1 MALNFNIEPFY
12 DDYSES
18 KKFYR
23 ILFRPG
29 YAVQA
34 RELTQLQTILQQQI
48 KRHGDHMFKNGAMII
63 PGQISYDSNTSYVK
77 LKATTSS
84 SSSVKTFS
92 ILSSIIGKTY
102 RGQTSGVE
110 GLILTATPLEVVNNV
125 TEPDTLFVKYTRG
138 SGSFAFGEIISP
150 IDGSSGLDLQVEELA
165 FDENALGRGTT
176 ATIQEGVYYIKNHF
190 VFVEAQTTVL
200 SKYSSTASAK
210 AGLQVNE
217 SIVYPEED
225 ESLLD
230 NALGSPNYA
239 APGAARYSI
248 DLVLTSKAFD
258 ATTDDNEFITL
269 LTIKNGTVQFLVDKT
284 QYAQIEKTLARRT
297 YDESGDYTVREFPIQ
312 IREFRNNDRGTWANN
327 TTYIKGD
334 IVVSGGNT
342 YKCVAQHTSPTSGS
356 FAVGSNWLVDTSPP
370 YNYGLNQGPTYSLS
384 PSTDIIPLTTKVS
397 LAVEPGKAYVRGY
410 EIEKIVTQYLSI
422 DKARDLSNYEAKSID
437 TSPGNYIIVKS
448 TNYLP
453 DINTDVTFYDK
464 YGSAGAVP
472 SPANIVATARIKH
485 IQQHSASPLS
495 YKVFLFN
502 LSVASGKVFTR
513 DAKYLY
519 SVTGA
524 TVGTRFSARIAP
536 TLVQLTGS
544 LAASS
549 SSTTVTGVNTTFTQ
563 DLKSGDY
570 VSINGTDYQV
580 VTVSSNNSIVID
592 TAITVVSG
600 TSIYRDEATIYNP
613 SSLVSYFRLP
623 QYAANSTQNL
633 NYSFYKKYTTSSNV
647 TTATI
652 SESGYTFGTKSD
664 TTNYTVVD
672 TATGTHLTYV
682 SSGPTTG
689 QFSLTGDTTSA
700 VTFTFGSAGTYVIM
714 YNLRKSA
721 DGSTPRLKTLTNI
734 TETVL
739 LVNGY
744 AALSKSDGFELLSV
758 ISGSTDITSRFK
770 FDNGARSSHYDICS
784 ISLRPG
790 QTATGSV
797 TVTYSYF
804 SHSGSGDYFTVDS
817 YTHSTSNIAYN
828 ELTPDRINS
837 VDFRPLRSSTGSFT
851 SVIIP
856 KFGEETDVEYNYYLG
871 RIDKLS
877 ITTTGEFII
886 TRGIPDVYPKVPTSP
901 KDSMDLYTFN
911 VEPYTFTG
919 STASVVPNK
928 IENKRYTMRDI
939 GRLESRINNLEYYTT
954 LSLLEQ
960 NTINNKAYDNYGLE
974 RPQNGFIVDDFT
986 GQGIGSASSL
996 DWRASIDTK
1005 AGELR
1010 PFYTQAHI
1018 SLLENIGANLS
1029 RVGRNYEVNG
1039 DLATLKIVSTTPL
1052 VSQPRASHAESVNP
1066 FNIFVFNGLLDII
1079 PWNDTWYET
1088 QRRPD
1093 VIIND
1098 TSQYDALVTKAEADG
1113 VLGTVYKSW
1122 TVNWAGEHVTGTQ
1135 RYEADRRSG
1144 DGGAAMD
1151 AQFGLGP
1158 EAAGWAHRVVTT
1170 ETFANEGTKTY
1181 SGGTNTFI
1189 KSNITDKVVDD
1200 RVVNTELIPYMR
1212 SRKVLFRGDSFKPD
1226 TRMYGFFDNI
1236 NVDSYITPA
1245 KIMVF
1250 VPYGTTT
1257 VPTFATDVNVG
1268 SNVNNDNRK
1277 TSTGNVTTA
1286 YTYGEVLKEFVSV
1299 NSGTPTETGVTCIV
1313 VGQETY
1319 GGVNYAYIDNI
1330 KGGSLGADSTSHNYF
1345 LVAEFDSTRRVKKV
1359 GNITTPTTLSTTHT
1373 GQLFGTFD
1381 IPNGTS
1387 MSFRTGTRTLRF
1399 TDNAAN
1405 IRANS
1410 ATAAEATYT
1419 AKGILETYERTI
1431 LSTKTAELVIEK
1443 IPDKTEILPP
1453 QTGTRVVSDT
1463 GWYDPLAQTFLVDI
1477 DGGAFITDVDLF
1489 FAQVD
1494 PSVPVKIQIRNVVNG
1509 YPGGMIL
1516 PFSEV
1521 VKRPSEV
1528 TVSSNATA
1536 ATKFKFKSPVYL
1548 QNGVEYAIVV
1558 ISDSAKYKIWLAQCG
1573 EVDVNGSGLI
1583 SNQPYAG
1590 VLFKSQNAST
1600 WTADQN
1606 QDMKFN
1612 INRAVF
1618 DTGST
1623 ATMNL
1628 INQHVSGDIYYD
1640 LANVSVNRVV
1650 LPGTSVTSFLNN
1662 VNAVANNNISVGLE
1676 EDIVFSQPQKLADYV
1691 EENGN
1696 PSFSTTIQFSTTKEN
1711 ISPVIDLSRCS
1722 ATLISNVIDS
1732 TASTSDNETFPEI
1745 GTATAKYVT
1754 KQIKLNQPST
1764 HFRMLFDANIPNDAW
1779 IDVYYKTGLQSTD
1792 FTSQSYTKMPASAF
1806 KKSYTYTEN
1815 PRQFYEVEAQ
1825 LDINEFDIVQVKIV
1839 LKSTN
1844 SSKVPRVKALRVIAY
1859 A

>member
-12 DDYSES
+12 DDYSET

-34 RELTQLQTILQQQI
+34 RELTQLQTILQQQV
-48 KRHGDHMFKNGAMII
+48 KRMGDHMFKNGAMII

-77 LKATTSS
+77 LKASTSS

-92 ILSSIIGKTY
+92 VLSSIVGKTY

-110 GLILTATPLEVVNNV
+110 ALILTTTPLEVVNNV
-125 TEPDTLFVKYTRG
+125 TESDTLFVKYTRG
-138 SGSFAFGEIISP
+138 SGTFAYGEIISP
-150 IDGSSGLDLQVEELA
+150 TDGSSGLDLQVEELA
-165 FDENALGRGTT
+165 IDEYALGHGTT

-190 VFVEAQTTVL
+190 VFVETQTTVL

-239 APGAARYSI
+239 APGAARYYI
-248 DLVLTSKAFD
+248 ELVLTSKAYD
-258 ATTDDNEFITL
+258 ATTDDDEFITL
-269 LTIKNGTVQFLVDKT
+269 LTIKNGVVQFLVDKT

-312 IREFRNNDRGTWANN
+312 IREYRNNDRGTWANN

-334 IVVSGGNT
+334 IVVSGGVT
-342 YKCVAQHTSPTSGS
+342 YKCIANHTTATTGS
-356 FAVGSNWLVDTSPP
+356 FAVGSNWLADTTPP
-370 YNYGLNQGPTYSLS
+370 YNYGLYQGPTNSLS
-384 PSTDIIPLTTKVS
+384 IDTEITPLTEQVS

-410 EIEKIVTQYLSI
+410 EIEKIVTQYLTL
-422 DKARDLSNYEAKSID
+422 DKARDLSNYETKSID

-464 YGSAGAVP
+464 YGSAGATPGGGNV
-472 SPANIVATARIKH
+472 VATARIKQ
-485 IQQHSASPLS
+485 IQLNTLSPLT

-502 LSVASGKVFTR
+502 LAVSSGKVFTR

-519 SVTGA
+519 SATGA
-524 TVGTRFSARIAP
+524 TTATRFTARVLP
-536 TLVQLTGS
+536 TLIQLTGTLS
-544 LAASS
+544 ASS
-549 SSTTVTGVNTTFTQ
+549 SSTTVSGVNTTFIQ
-563 DLKSGDY
+563 DLKVGDY
-570 VSINGTDYQV
+570 VSINGSEYQV
-580 VTVSSNNSIVID
+580 TAVTNNNSITID
-592 TAITVVSG
+592 TAITVSTG
-600 TSIYRDEATIYNP
+600 TAIYRAEATINNP
-613 SSLVSYFRLP
+613 SSLISYFRLP
-623 QYAANSTQNL
+623 QYAVNDTQNL

-652 SESGYTFGTKSD
+652 SESGYSFGATTD
-664 TTNYTVVD
+664 NTNYAVVD
-672 TATGTHLTYV
+672 IATGNHLTQV
-682 SSGPTTG
+682 SSSPTSG
-689 QFSLTGDTTSA
+689 QFSVSGGGSSSA
-700 VTFTFGSAGTYVIM
+700 TFTFGSASTYLVM
-714 YNLRKSA
+714 YNLRKASA
-721 DGSTPRLKTLTNI
+721 GSTPRLKTLTNI
-734 TETVL
+734 TETVTL
-739 LVNGY
+739 TSG
-744 AALSKSDGFELLSV
+744 AATLSKADGFELLSV

-770 FDNGARSSHYDICS
+770 FDNGLRSSYYELCS
-784 ISLRPG
+784 ISLLPG
-790 QTATGSV
+790 QSASGSL
-797 TVTYSYF
+797 TVSYSYF
-804 SHSGSGDYFTVDS
+804 SHAGSGDYFAVDS
-817 YTHSTSNIAYN
+817 YTHASSNIAYN

-837 VDFRPLRSSTGSFT
+837 VDFRPLRKSDGTFT

-856 KFGEETDVEYNYYLG
+856 KFGEETDIDYNYYLG

-877 ITTTGEFII
+877 LTTVGEFII
-886 TRGIPDVYPKVPTSP
+886 TRGIPDVYPKVPASP

-986 GQGIGSASSL
+986 GQGVGSASSA
-996 DWRASIDTK
+996 DWKASIDTK

-1010 PFYTQAHI
+1010 PFYSQSHI
-1018 SLLENIGANLS
+1018 TLLESVGANLS

-1039 DLATLKIVSTTPL
+1039 DLATLKIATTVPL

-1066 FNIFVFNGLLDII
+1066 FNIFVFNGLLDIV

-1088 QRRPD
+1088 ARRPD

-1098 TSQYDALVTKAEADG
+1098 TSQYNALVAKAEADG

-1122 TVNWAGEHVTGTQ
+1122 SVNWAGERITGTQ
-1135 RYEADRRSG
+1135 RYEADRRTG

-1151 AQFGLGP
+1151 AMFGLGP
-1158 EAAGWAHRVVTT
+1158 EAPGWAHRVVETQ
-1170 ETFANEGTKTY
+1170 TFANNGTKTY

-1189 KSNITDKVVDD
+1189 KANITDKVIDD
-1200 RVVNTELIPYMR
+1200 RVVNTEIIPYMR
-1212 SRKVLFRGDSFKPD
+1212 SRKVLFRGDSFKPE
-1226 TRMYGFFDNI
+1226 TRMYGFFDSI

-1250 VPYGTTT
+1250 VPYGSTT
-1257 VPTFATDVNVG
+1257 VPTFATTVNVG
-1268 SNVNNDNRK
+1268 SNINNDERK
-1277 TSTGNVTTA
+1277 TSTGNVSTA
-1286 YTYGEVLKEFVSV
+1286 YSYGEVLKEYVSI
-1299 NSGTPTETGVTCIV
+1299 NGGTPALTGVSCIV

-1330 KGGSLGADSTSHNYF
+1330 KGGSLGADSSTHNYY

-1359 GNITTPTTLSTTHT
+1359 GNITTPSTLTTTHT

-1381 IPNGTS
+1381 IPNGTA
-1387 MSFRTGTRTLRF
+1387 MSFRTGVRTLRF

-1410 ATAAEATYT
+1410 STSAEATYSAT
-1419 AKGILETYERTI
+1419 GILETMERTI
-1431 LSTKTAELVIEK
+1431 LSTKTAELVVEK
-1443 IPDKTEILPP
+1443 VPDKTEILPP

-1477 DGGAFITDVDLF
+1477 EGGAFITDVDLF
-1489 FAQVD
+1489 FAQAD
-1494 PSVPVKIQIRNVVNG
+1494 PSVPIKIQIRNVVNG

-1528 TVSSNATA
+1528 NVSSNAA
-1536 ATKFKFKSPVYL
+1536 VATKFKFRSPVYL
-1548 QNGVEYAIVV
+1548 QNGVEYALVV
-1558 ISDSAKYKIWLAQCG
+1558 ISDSAKYKVWLAQCG
-1573 EVDVNGSGLI
+1573 EIDVSGSGLI

-1623 ATMNL
+1623 ATLNL
-1628 INQHVSGDIYYD
+1628 INQHVSGDVYYD
-1640 LANVSVNRVV
+1640 LANVNVNRTV
-1650 LPGTSVTSFLNN
+1650 LPGTSVVSFLNN
-1662 VNAVANNNISVGLE
+1662 VNAVSGNNISVGLE
-1676 EDIVFSQPQKLADYV
+1676 EDIVFSQPQKLADYI

-1696 PSFSTTIQFSTTKEN
+1696 PSFSTTIQFSSTKEN

-1722 ATLISNVIDS
+1722 ATLISNIIDS
-1732 TASTSDNETFPEI
+1732 NTSDNETYPEI
-1745 GTATAKYVT
+1745 GNATAKYVT
-1754 KQIKLNQPST
+1754 KEIKLNQPST

-1779 IDVYYKTGLQSTD
+1779 LDVYYKTGLQSTD
-1792 FTSQSYTKMPASAF
+1792 FSSQEYVKLPASAF
-1806 KKSYTYTEN
+1806 KKAYTYTEN

-1825 LDINEFDIVQVKIV
+1825 LDTNEFDIVQVKIV
-1839 LKSTN
+1839 MKSAN

>member
-12 DDYSES
+12 DDYSET

-63 PGQISYDSNTSYVK
+63 PGQISYDANTAYVK
-77 LKATTSS
+77 LKASTSS
-84 SSSVKTFS
+84 SSSVQTFS
-92 ILSSIIGKTY
+92 VLSSVIGKTY

-110 GLILTATPLEVVNNV
+110 AIVLTATALEVVNNV
-125 TEPDTLFVKYTRG
+125 TEADTLFVKYTRG
-138 SGSFAFGEIISP
+138 SGTFVTGEIISP
-150 IDGSSGLDLQVEELA
+150 TDGSSGLDLQVEELGIDA
-165 FDENALGRGTT
+165 NTLGHGTT

-200 SKYSSTASAK
+200 SKYSSSASAK

-217 SIVYPEED
+217 SIIYPEED

-239 APGAARYSI
+239 APGSARYSI
-248 DLVLTSKAFD
+248 ELVLTSKAYSV
-258 ATTDDNEFITL
+258 ATDSQEFITL
-269 LTIKNGTVQFLVDKT
+269 LTIKDGVVQFLVDKT
-284 QYAQIEKTLARRT
+284 EYAQIEKTLARRT

-312 IREFRNNDRGTWANN
+312 IREYRNNDRGTWANN

-334 IVVSGGNT
+334 IVVSGGVT
-342 YKCVAQHTSPTSGS
+342 YKCVVGYTSASSGS
-356 FAVGSNWLVDTSPP
+356 FAVGSNWLADTSAP
-370 YNYGLNQGPTYSLS
+370 YNYGLYQGPTTSLNVAS
-384 PSTDIIPLTTKVS
+384 EITPLTTKIS
-397 LAVEPGKAYVRGY
+397 LAIEPGKAYVRGY
-410 EIEKIVTQYLSI
+410 EIEKIVTQYLTI
-422 DKARDLSNYEAKSID
+422 DKARDLSNYETKSID
-437 TSPGNYIIVKS
+437 TSPGNYIIIKS
-448 TNYLP
+448 ANYLP

-464 YGSAGAVP
+464 YGSAGTIP
-472 SPANIVATARIKH
+472 SGGNVVATARVKQ
-485 IQQHSASPLS
+485 IQQHTSSPLT

-502 LSVASGKVFTR
+502 LSIASGKVFSR
-513 DAKYLY
+513 DAKFVY
-519 SVTGA
+519 SATGSTTA
-524 TVGTRFSARIAP
+524 TRFSGKIVP
-536 TLVQLTGS
+536 TLTQLAGS
-544 LAASS
+544 LSAST
-549 SSTTVTGVNTTFTQ
+549 SSTTISGINTTFVQ
-563 DLKSGDY
+563 DVKVGDY
-570 VSINGTDYQV
+570 VSIGGSEYQV
-580 VTVSSNNSIVID
+580 TTVTSNNAIVID
-592 TAITVVSG
+592 TAITVTVG
-600 TSIYRDEATIYNP
+600 TNIYRVEAFINEP
-613 SSLVSYFRLP
+613 SALVSYYRLP
-623 QYAANSTQNL
+623 QYAVNDTQNL
-633 NYSFYKKYTTSSNV
+633 NYYFYKKYTTSSSV

-652 SESGYTFGTKSD
+652 SESGYVFGVKTDS
-664 TTNYTVVD
+664 TNYIVVD
-672 TATGTHLTYV
+672 IATGNHLTYV
-682 SSGPTTG
+682 SSAPTAG
-689 QFSLTGDTTSA
+689 QFTLSGDTTSSA
-700 VTFTFGSAGTYVIM
+700 TFTFGAAGTYIVT
-714 YNLRKSA
+714 YCLHKAAN
-721 DGSTPRLKTLTNI
+721 GSTPRLKTLTNI
-734 TETVL
+734 SETVS
-739 LVNGY
+739 LVNG
-744 AALSKSDGFELLSV
+744 AATLSKADGFELLSV
-758 ISGSTDITSRFK
+758 VSSGTDITSRFK
-770 FDNGARSSHYDICS
+770 FDDGLRSSHYDLCN
-784 ISLRPG
+784 ISVLPG
-790 QTATGSV
+790 QSATGSV
-797 TVTYSYF
+797 VVTYSYF
-804 SHSGSGDYFTVDS
+804 SHAGSGDYFAIDS
-817 YTHSTSNIAYN
+817 YTHSTSNISYN
-828 ELTPDRINS
+828 EITPDRINS
-837 VDFRPLRSSTGSFT
+837 VDFRPLRKTDGTFSA
-851 SVIIP
+851 VIIP
-856 KFGEETDVEYNYYLG
+856 KYAEETDVDYNYYLG

-877 ITTTGEFII
+877 LTTTGEFII
-886 TRGIPDVYPKVPTSP
+886 TRGIPDVYPSVPASP

-986 GQGIGSASSL
+986 GQGVGSSSSL
-996 DWRASIDTK
+996 DWRASVDSK

-1010 PFYTQAHI
+1010 PFYNQSHI
-1018 SLLENIGANLS
+1018 TLLEDIGANLS

-1066 FNIFVFNGLLDII
+1066 FNIFVFNGLLDIV

-1093 VIIND
+1093 IIIND
-1098 TSQYDALVTKAEADG
+1098 TSQYDALVSKAESSG

-1122 TVNWAGEHVTGTQ
+1122 SINWAGERVTGTQ
-1135 RYEADRRSG
+1135 RFEADRRSG
-1144 DGGAAMD
+1144 DGGAALD

-1158 EAAGWAHRVVTT
+1158 AAGGWAHRIVDTQ
-1170 ETFANEGTKTY
+1170 TFANNGTKTY

-1189 KSNITDKVVDD
+1189 KANVTDKVIDD
-1200 RVVNTELIPYMR
+1200 RVVSTELIPYMR
-1212 SRKVLFRGDSFKPD
+1212 ARKVLFRGDSFKPE
-1226 TRMYGFFDNI
+1226 TRMYAFFDGI

-1250 VPYGTTT
+1250 LPYGTTD
-1257 VPTFATDVNVG
+1257 VPKFATDVNVG
-1268 SNVNNDNRK
+1268 SNINNDNRK
-1277 TSTGNVTTA
+1277 TSTGNVATA
-1286 YTYGEVLKEFVSV
+1286 YSYGEVLKEFVSI
-1299 NSGTPTETGVTCIV
+1299 NGGTPTATGVTCIV

-1319 GGVNYAYIDNI
+1319 NSINYAFIDNI
-1330 KGGSLGADSTSHNYF
+1330 KGGSLGADSGTNSYF
-1345 LVAEFDSTRRVKKV
+1345 FVAEFDSTRRIKKV
-1359 GNITTPTTLSTTHT
+1359 GNITTPTTLTSTHT

-1381 IPNGTS
+1381 IPNGTG
-1387 MSFRTGTRTLRF
+1387 MSFRTGTRALRF

-1405 IRANS
+1405 VRANAS
-1410 ATAAEATYT
+1410 TSAEATYT
-1419 AKGILETYERTI
+1419 ATGILETHERTI
-1431 LSTKTAELVIEK
+1431 LSTKTAEIVTEK
-1443 IPDKTEILPP
+1443 VPDKTEAVV

-1509 YPGGMIL
+1509 YPGGNIL

-1528 TVSSNATA
+1528 TTSTNASA
-1536 ATKFKFKSPVYL
+1536 GTKFKFRSPVYL
-1548 QNGVEYAIVV
+1548 QNGVEYALVV

-1573 EVDVNGSGLI
+1573 EVAVDGSGLI

-1623 ATMNL
+1623 ASLNL
-1628 INQHVSGDIYYD
+1628 INQHVNSDTYYD
-1640 LANVSVNRVV
+1640 LAHINVNKIV
-1650 LPGTSVTSFLNN
+1650 LPGTSVVSFLNN
-1662 VNAVANNNISVGLE
+1662 VDAIPSNNISVGLD
-1676 EDIVFSQPQKLADYV
+1676 EDIPFSQPQKLADYI

-1696 PSFSTTIQFSTTKEN
+1696 ASFSTTLQFSTTKEN

-1722 ATLISNVIDS
+1722 ATLVSNVID
-1732 TASTSDNETFPEI
+1732 AVVSDNEIYPEV
-1745 GTATAKYVT
+1745 GSATAKYVT
-1754 KQIKLNQPST
+1754 KQIKLNQSST

-1779 IDVYYKTGLQSTD
+1779 LDVYYKTGLQSTD
-1792 FTSQSYTKMPASAF
+1792 FSSQEYVKLPASAF
-1806 KKSYTYTEN
+1806 VKSYTYTEN
-1815 PRQFYEVEAQ
+1815 PRQFYEVEAK
-1825 LDINEFDIVQVKIV
+1825 LDTTEFDIVQIKIV
-1839 LKSTN
+1839 MKSAN

>member
-12 DDYSES
+12 DDYSDG

-63 PGQISYDSNTSYVK
+63 PGQISYDSNTAYVK

-84 SSSVKTFS
+84 SSNVKTFS
-92 ILSSIIGKTY
+92 VLSSIVGKTY

-110 GLILTATPLEVVNNV
+110 ALVLTTTPLEVVNNV
-125 TEPDTLFVKYTRG
+125 SEPDTLFVKYTRG
-138 SGSFAFGEIISP
+138 SGTFAFGEIISP
-150 IDGSSGLDLQVEELA
+150 IDGSSGLDLQVEEFA
-165 FDENALGRGTT
+165 FDEEALGYGTT

-190 VFVEAQTTVL
+190 VFVESQTTVL
-200 SKYSSTASAK
+200 SKYSATASAK

-217 SIVYPEED
+217 SVVYPEED

-248 DLVLTSKAFD
+248 DLVLTSKPYD
-258 ATTDDNEFITL
+258 ATTDDDEFVTL
-269 LTIKNGTVQFLVDKT
+269 LTIKEGVVQFLVDKT

-297 YDESGDYTVREFPIQ
+297 YDESGDYTVRDFPIQ
-312 IREFRNNDRGTWANN
+312 IREYRNNDRGLWANGQ
-327 TTYIKGD
+327 TYIKGD
-334 IVVSGGNT
+334 IVVSGGTT
-342 YKCVAQHTSPTSGS
+342 YKCVQQHTSPSSGS
-356 FAVGSNWLVDTSPP
+356 FSVGSNWLSDTTPS
-370 YNYGLNQGPTYSLS
+370 YNYGLYKGPTTSLS
-384 PSTDIIPLTTKVS
+384 PSTDIIPLTNKVS

-410 EIEKIVTQYLSI
+410 EIEKIVTQYLEI
-422 DKARDLSNYEAKSID
+422 DKARDLSNFESKTID

-472 SPANIVATARIKH
+472 AGGNVVATARIKQ
-485 IQQHSASPLS
+485 IQLHTLSPLT

-502 LSVASGKVFTR
+502 LSVSSGKVFTR

-519 SVTGA
+519 SATGA
-524 TVGTRFSARIAP
+524 SAGTRFTAKVNP
-536 TLVQLTGS
+536 TLVQLTGTLLS
-544 LAASS
+544 SS
-549 SSTTVTGVNTTFTQ
+549 SSTTVTGVNTTFIQ
-563 DLKSGDY
+563 DLKVGDY
-570 VSINGTDYQV
+570 VSINGSEYQV
-580 VTVSSNNSIVID
+580 TAVTNNNSITID
-592 TAITVVSG
+592 TAISASSG
-600 TSIYRDEATIYNP
+600 MAIYRAEATINNP
-613 SSLVSYFRLP
+613 NSLVSYFRLP
-623 QYAANSTQNL
+623 QYAVNSTQNL
-633 NYSFYKKYTTSSNV
+633 NYSFYKKYTTSSGV

-652 SESGYTFGTKSD
+652 SESGYTFGSKSD
-664 TTNYTVVD
+664 SANYVVVD
-672 TATGTHLTYV
+672 ITTGNHLTYV
-682 SSGPTTG
+682 ASAPTAG
-689 QFSLTGDTTSA
+689 QFTLTGDTTSA
-700 VTFTFGSAGTYVIM
+700 ATFTFGAAGTYLIQ
-714 YNLRKSA
+714 YNLRKSS

-734 TETVL
+734 TETIS
-739 LVNGY
+739 LVNG
-744 AALSKSDGFELLSV
+744 AATLSKADGFELLSIV
-758 ISGSTDITSRFK
+758 SGSTDITSRFK
-770 FDNGARSSHYDICS
+770 FDNGARSSHYDLCS
-784 ISLRPG
+784 ISLLPG
-790 QTATGSV
+790 QSASGSV
-797 TVTYSYF
+797 NVTYSYF

-817 YTHSTSNIAYN
+817 YTHPSSNIAYS

-837 VDFRPLRSSTGSFT
+837 VDFRSLRKSDGTYA

-856 KFGEETDVEYNYYLG
+856 KFGEETDVEYKYYLG

-877 ITTTGEFII
+877 LTTTGEFII
-886 TRGIPDVYPKVPTSP
+886 TRGIPDVYPKVPSSP
-901 KDSMDLYTFN
+901 KDAMDLYTFN

-986 GQGIGSASSL
+986 GQGVGSASSL
-996 DWRASIDTK
+996 DWKASIDSK

-1010 PFYTQAHI
+1010 PFYTQSHI
-1018 SLLENIGANLS
+1018 SLLENIGTNLS

-1052 VSQPRASHAESVNP
+1052 VSQPRASHAESVNQ
-1066 FNIFVFNGLLDII
+1066 FNIFVFNGLLGIV

-1093 VIIND
+1093 IIIND

-1113 VLGTVYKSW
+1113 VLGTIYKSW
-1122 TVNWAGEHVTGTQ
+1122 SVNWAGEHVTGTQ

-1144 DGGAAMD
+1144 DGGAALD

-1158 EAAGWAHRVVTT
+1158 EASGWAHRIVTT
-1170 ETFANEGTKTY
+1170 ETYANNGTKTY

-1189 KSNITDKVVDD
+1189 KSNVTDKVVND

-1250 VPYGTTT
+1250 VPYGSTT
-1257 VPTFATDVNVG
+1257 VPTFATNVNVG
-1268 SNVNNDNRK
+1268 SNINNDNRK
-1277 TSTGNVTTA
+1277 TSSGNVSTA
-1286 YTYGEVLKEFVSV
+1286 YSYGEVLKEYVSI
-1299 NSGTPTETGVTCIV
+1299 NNGNPTETGVTCIV

-1330 KGGSLGADSTSHNYF
+1330 KGGSLGSDSTTHNYY

-1359 GNITTPTTLSTTHT
+1359 GNITAPTTLTTTHT

-1381 IPNGTS
+1381 IPNGTA

-1410 ATAAEATYT
+1410 ATSAEATYSAT
-1419 AKGILETYERTI
+1419 GILETYERTI
-1431 LSTKTAELVIEK
+1431 LSTKTAELVTEK
-1443 IPDKTEILPP
+1443 VPDKTEIMPP

-1489 FAQVD
+1489 FAQAD
-1494 PSVPVKIQIRNVVNG
+1494 PSVPIKIQIRNVVNG

-1528 TVSSNATA
+1528 ATSSNATA
-1536 ATKFKFKSPVYL
+1536 ATKFKFRSPVYL
-1548 QNGVEYAIVV
+1548 QNGVEYALVV
-1558 ISDSAKYKIWLAQCG
+1558 ISDSAKYKVWLAQCG

-1623 ATMNL
+1623 ATLNL
-1628 INQHVSGDIYYD
+1628 INQHVSGDVYYD
-1640 LANVSVNRVV
+1640 LANINVNRVV

-1662 VNAVANNNISVGLE
+1662 VNAVSNNNIAVGLE
-1676 EDIVFSQPQKLADYV
+1676 EDIVFNQPQKLADYV
-1691 EENGN
+1691 EENGTA
-1696 PSFSTTIQFSTTKEN
+1696 SFSTSIQFSTTKEN

-1722 ATLISNVIDS
+1722 ATLVSNVIDS
-1732 TASTSDNETFPEI
+1732 NTVDNESYPDI
-1745 GTATAKYVT
+1745 GSATAKYVT

-1764 HFRMLFDANIPNDAW
+1764 HFRMLFDANIPNEAW
-1779 IDVYYKTGLQSTD
+1779 IDVYYKAGLQSTD
-1792 FTSQSYTKMPASAF
+1792 FASQTYTKMPASAF
-1806 KKSYTYTEN
+1806 KKAYTYTEN

-1825 LDINEFDIVQVKIV
+1825 LDLNEFDIVQVKIV
-1839 LKSTN
+1839 MKSTN